1 MAIKINFDAAHNPEM
16 PTIVLAKRN
25 GDKLGQINAKAIA
38 VSDSMNDGSDITFN
52 VYKYIDGVK
61 CNLWEQ
67 IVDFKLIYCV
77 EWDMWFEISVELD
90 ESNEI
95 VKTVFCKRLGHAE
108 LSQIMLY
115 DIEINTENDIA
126 RDDYEIPTVLYNTQH
141 TEASLLH
148 RIMEKAQ
155 HYTII
160 HVDATIAN
168 IQRTFSFN
176 NISIY
181 DAFQEIAKEI
191 GCLFVLHSN
200 SDENGKIQRTI
211 SVYDLESY
219 CDDCKH
225 RGEFVDVCPQ
235 CGSTNIYEGYGE
247 DTTIFVTSDELAD
260 GIQLTADVGSIKNC
274 FKLEAGDD
282 LMTATI
288 INCNPNGTDYLWYIS
303 DSIKSDM
310 SPELV
315 EKLESY
321 DDLYTMYQT
330 EYQVKLSADLINSYN
345 NLVDKYRK
353 YNDKLESIKSPII
366 GYPALMNAY
375 YNTIDLSVYLQST
388 LMPTVTMIDT
398 DAEKEVAKLTVG
410 NLSPVA
416 ITNIEHISV
425 STANSAILAMA
436 KTVIDSRYRIK
447 VETSYLDS
455 NTKIWTG
462 NFNITS
468 YSNEEDSATS
478 ETISIIVNDDYSTFV
493 QQKIHK
499 ALKQDDTDNISISG
513 LFALEQSEFD
523 LELQKYSLNCLNSFY
538 NSCQTCIDI
547 LIEQGIADNTTWSG
561 KDPNLYN
568 DLYLPYIAKM
578 SAIEKEVK
586 LRQQEIDLI
595 IGVYDENKEL
605 KIYGLQNYIVDIK
618 DNIQKSLN
626 FQNYVSSELWLEF
639 CSFRREDKY
648 SNTNYISD
656 GLNNAELFDKA
667 NEFINVARNEIYKSS
682 ELQHSISST
691 LKNLLVIDKFKP
703 LVEYFVIGNWLRIM
717 VDDELYK
724 LRLIKYSIDY
734 DDISKINVEFSDVV
748 RANSTLK
755 SIQDVISQAATMA
768 TSYNSVQRQA
778 QQGEKSNTTIRDWV
792 TNGLDV
798 TATKIIGGADNQT
811 QTWDEHGMVFRKYD
825 SIIDEYDE
833 VQLKI
838 INSTIV
844 ITDDNWRTAKTAI
857 GEYYYFDPSS
867 ETPNKLIRAYG
878 VNAETI
884 VGKLILGESLGIYNN
899 SGSLKFDNNGFT
911 VSNGINT
918 VTINPNSSSIF
929 NIKKNDKN
937 VISLDNDG
945 NLVIIGDIIASNL
958 TLLDDAVIDSDRIAG
973 LSDVAFS
980 GSYKDLEDAPDITS
994 YITTDGVIGSNPS
1007 KESTG
1012 FTVSKDGLLQ
1022 ASNAIIYG
1030 TLYSSNGVVGGWNIG
1045 NNSLYNGTENMTS
1058 TNVGTYIGIDGI
1070 RQYANNN
1077 AYVDIKNGIVK
1088 AVGGDFSGG
1097 TITGSTINGG
1107 TITGTNIVSYHPL
1120 SDEYYEPI
1128 YSQLT
1133 NGEFHMH
1140 GFIGELDF
1148 GYDARGAITINTPWF
1163 VCNSDG
1169 YMHITAAVN
1178 HENGE
1183 FSVDRLYSNSL
1194 DVYGNV
1200 NLCKNG
1206 GTVIVY
1212 PQAATS
1218 EGGEI
1223 MLCHAGVT
1231 NWTKLQDSVNID
1243 NLNRGFRVYLYD
1255 DDGTGHSINLYK
1267 DGTFNVEKFTIGGV
1281 KIEPNTL
1288 SHASGVSCYFT
1299 YNDDAKHFRP
1309 PNDGLV
1315 RLGTSGYR
1323 WSEVWCTQSSLNSTS
1338 DERMKNIDGEIQYA
1352 EELIRAIHPIQYKF
1366 VNGESGRTHYGF
1378 GSQTFKNDLINVG
1391 LDPNKI
1397 ATFLCDVTEDAKENG
1412 ITLDTATEDEK
1423 IYGLRY
1429 GELIAPIVCVV
1440 QKLLNRVDEL
1450 EKLLNKREV

>member
-1 MAIKINFDAAHNPEM
+1 MAIKINFDTAHNPEM

-25 GDKLGQINAKAIA
+25 GDKLGQINAKEIEI
-38 VSDSMNDGSDITFN
+38 SDSMHDGSDITFN
-52 VYKYIDGVK
+52 VNKYVDGVK

-67 IVDFKLIYCV
+67 IVDFKLVHCV
-77 EWDMWFEISVELD
+77 EWDMWFEISVEL
-90 ESNEI
+90 NEATDSL
-95 VKTVFCKRLGHAE
+95 KTVFCKRLGNAE
-108 LSQIMLY
+108 LSQIKLY

-126 RDDYEIPTVLYNTQH
+126 RDDYKIPTVLYNEQH
-141 TEASLLH
+141 PESSLIH

-155 HYTII
+155 HYTVI

-200 SDENGKIQRTI
+200 SDKNGRIQRTI

-225 RGEFVDVCPQ
+225 RGEFTDICPK
-235 CGSTNIYEGYGE
+235 CGSTNVYEGYGD

-260 GIQLTADVGSIKNC
+260 NIHFSTDTGSIKNC

-282 LMTATI
+282 LMTSTI
-288 INCNPNGTDYLWYIS
+288 RNCNPNGTDYLWYIS
-303 DSIKSDM
+303 DSVRSDM

-315 EKLESY
+315 SKIESY

-330 EYQVKLSADLINSYN
+330 KYNAKLNPTLINTYN
-345 NLVDKYRK
+345 NLVGKYQQ
-353 YNDKLESIKSPII
+353 YNDKLELISYPIV
-366 GYPALMNAY
+366 GYPSLMNAY
-375 YNTIDLSVYLQST
+375 YNTIDLYLYLQSS
-388 LMPTVTMIDT
+388 LMPTVVISDT
-398 DAEKEVAKLTVG
+398 DAKTESAKLTAK
-410 NLSPVA
+410 NLSPVSV
-416 ITNIEHISV
+416 TNIEHISV
-425 STANSAILAMA
+425 STANNAVLAMA
-436 KTVIDSRYRIK
+436 KTVVDSRYRVK
-447 VETSYLDS
+447 VETSSLDD
-455 NTKIWTG
+455 NTKVWTG
-462 NFNITS
+462 NFSITN
-468 YSNEEDSATS
+468 YSNDEDFALS
-478 ETISIIVNDDYSTFV
+478 EIISVVVNDDYSTFV
-493 QQKIHK
+493 QQKIYK
-499 ALKQDDTDNISISG
+499 ALKQDDTNNLSISG
-513 LFALEQSEFD
+513 LFTLQQADFN
-523 LELQKYSLNCLNSFY
+523 LELQKYSLNSLNSFY

-547 LIEQGIADNTTWSG
+547 LIEQGIADNATWSG

-568 DLYLPYIAKM
+568 DLYLTYVEKM
-578 SAIEKEVK
+578 SAIEKETM
-586 LRQQEIDLI
+586 LRQKEIDSI

-605 KIYGLQNYIVDIK
+605 ISYGLQNYIVDIK
-618 DNIQKSLN
+618 NNIQKSLD
-626 FQNYVSSELWLEF
+626 FQNYIGSELWIEF

-703 LVEYFVIGNWLRIM
+703 LVEHFVIGNWLRIM

-724 LRLIKYSIDY
+724 LRLIKYSINY
-734 DDISKINVEFSDVV
+734 DEINKINVEFSDVV
-748 RANSTLK
+748 KANSTLK
-755 SIQDVISQAATMA
+755 SVQEVLSKAATMA
-768 TSYNSVQRQA
+768 TSYSSVQRQA
-778 QQGEKSNTTIRDWV
+778 HQGGLSNATIKDWV
-792 TNGLDV
+792 TNGLDA
-798 TATKIIGGADNQT
+798 TTTKIIGGADNQT
-811 QTWDEHGMVFRKYD
+811 QTWDKHGMVFKKYD
-825 SIIDEYDE
+825 SINDKYDDI
-833 VQLKI
+833 QIKI
-838 INSTIV
+838 INSTIA
-844 ITDDNWRTAKTAI
+844 ITDDNWKTVKTAI
-857 GEYYYFDPSS
+857 GAYYYFDQLS
-867 ETPNKLIRAYG
+867 ENKNQLKRAYG

-884 VGKLILGESLGIYNN
+884 VGKLIVGESLGIYNHG
-899 SGSLKFDNNGFT
+899 GSLKFDNNGFA
-911 VSNGINT
+911 VSNELNT
-918 VTINPNSSSIF
+918 VTINPNDKSIF
-929 NIKKNDKN
+929 KISHNGNN
-937 VISLDNDG
+937 VVSLDDDG
-945 NLVIIGDIIASNL
+945 NLIVVGDIVASSL
-958 TLLDDAVIDSDRIAG
+958 TLLDGVTVNSDKVTG
-973 LSDVAFS
+973 LSNVALS
-980 GSYKDLEDAPDITS
+980 GSFTDLDDKPDMTV
-994 YITTDGVIGSNPS
+994 YISKDGVIGNTPS
-1007 KESTG
+1007 QNSTG

-1030 TLYSSNGVVGGWNIG
+1030 TLYSSFGKIGGWNIG
-1045 NNSLYNGTENMTS
+1045 DNSLYNNTSGMTS
-1058 TNVGTYIGIDGI
+1058 TAVGTYIGTDGI

-1077 AYVDIKNGIVK
+1077 AYVDIKDGIIK

-1097 TITGSTINGG
+1097 AITGSTINGG
-1107 TITGTNIVSYHPL
+1107 TITGTNIISYHPL

-1140 GFIGELDF
+1140 GSIGELDF
-1148 GYDARGAITINTPWF
+1148 CYDARGAVTINTPWF

-1169 YMHITAAVN
+1169 YMHITSALN
-1178 HENGE
+1178 QESGE

-1255 DDGTGHSINLYK
+1255 DNGAGHSINLYK

-1281 KIEPNTL
+1281 KVEPNTL

-1309 PNDGLV
+1309 PNNGLV

-1338 DERMKNIDGEIQYA
+1338 DERMKDIDGEIQYA

-1391 LDPNKI
+1391 LDPNRI
-1397 ATFLCDVTEDAKENG
+1397 ATFLCDVTEEAKENG

-1429 GELIAPIVCVV
+1429 NELIAPIVCVV

-1450 EKLLNKREV
+1450 EKLLK